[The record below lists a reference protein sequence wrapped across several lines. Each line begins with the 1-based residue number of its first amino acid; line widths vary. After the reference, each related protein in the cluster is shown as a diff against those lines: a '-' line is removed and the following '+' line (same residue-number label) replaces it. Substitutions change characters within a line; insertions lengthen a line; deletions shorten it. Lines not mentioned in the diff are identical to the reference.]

1 MSARARSPGRALVR
15 SDASSG
21 PDASSKE
28 RPDASSKE
36 KPDASSEKDKELTV
50 LLAFPTSM
58 FFAQFRGYAQ
68 EYTTYI
74 PFCIWSVCFV
84 LMLIVTFL
92 NMAFQWYNDTSV
104 WTIPAHIYA
113 LNRHCLFL
121 WMTLCAV
128 RRGTIHLETIQA
140 NLGTEKLNPSQVIEL
155 VKTTPVG
162 WVLAIFVGHC
172 MSEQAMLPFELTPLY
187 TLESNFIMHA
197 IFHFCFISVMCRFSD
212 DDRKGFWYVMET
224 ILIHIVLDTWGLPSS
239 LGNKVTWTVMT
250 VLCKHFVEE
259 VLLNA
264 ITQPD
269 NKTPGIVDVWHK
281 TLHDNAQLLRNAVS
295 RQYEIKLLAF
305 LRSDNRE
312 ETKKRTIE
320 KKMIVDLLDTVME
333 QALLENGCENLHN
346 ATKQDECLRKLLQT
360 CSCNSTFHGVFF
372 IIVDSILVGVYAW
385 CQYFD
390 WTWAHSVNLALLR
403 LMAVLWYASVEYG
416 PIYKVLLEIARAKSI
431 RNQLSAMMVRATTSR
446 SAVFALLSEQNLN
459 PIPDRRRVTLLHTD
473 PRGDKCIVQCGEDL
487 LDEDAINGKLYCR
500 KCWAARMR
508 MPVKNHAVLIG
519 WGKEVIPLV
528 SPPSDEEKQILCGQ
542 CNEVCDRNRGGR
554 VLIVQ
559 SEELESENIVSSV
572 NSESEEKGFN
582 TSVLVPVTLE
592 EVVTYLV
599 ALGVPSH
606 YFQEWFKK
614 NSEL

>member
-1 MSARARSPGRALVR
+1 MRKYVCTRQESRSGASEVGRLERAGCLEQREAGRLEQREAGRLERKGQRTYCVVGFSYLDVFRPVSRLCTRIHHLHTILHMVCVFRADVDCHVSQHGFSVVQRHICLDDSCTHLRVEQALSVFV
-15 SDASSG
+15 D
-21 PDASSKE
+21 D
-28 RPDASSKE
+28 
-36 KPDASSEKDKELTV
+36 
-50 LLAFPTSM
+50 
-58 FFAQFRGYAQ
+58 
-68 EYTTYI
+68 
-74 PFCIWSVCFV
+74 SVC
-84 LMLIVTFL
+84 
-92 NMAFQWYNDTSV
+92 
-104 WTIPAHIYA
+104 
-113 LNRHCLFL
+113 
-121 WMTLCAV
+121 CAA
-128 RRGTIHLETIQA
+128 RDDSFGNHTGK
-140 NLGTEKLNPSQVIEL
+140 LGDRKTQSSQVIEL

-473 PRGDKCIVQCGEDL
+473 SRGDKCIVQCGEDL

-519 WGKEVIPLV
+519 WGKEVIHLV

-542 CNEVCDRNRGGR
+542 CNEVCDRNRGGPCFDCS
-554 VLIVQ
+554 I
-559 SEELESENIVSSV
+559 
-572 NSESEEKGFN
+572 
-582 TSVLVPVTLE
+582 
-592 EVVTYLV
+592 
-599 ALGVPSH
+599 
-606 YFQEWFKK
+606 
-614 NSEL
+614 